1 MGYGSTAAK
10 SATSQA
16 FGTAAGYGAEAG
28 DIGSMLVPALTQEAL
43 HPTGFN
49 PADLN
54 SMLVAGEQGA
64 GGATGAISGE
74 ANLRAARSR
83 NNASLS
89 SVLDEAERGKT
100 RQLSQNAL
108 DVQGQNAALK
118 EKQRQ
123 AGLAGLSKERGMDVN
138 AQLEAQKLVP
148 EDINAWSKATEAEH
162 NTGLFSDVLST
173 IGTLTGAAKA
183 YKPGGF

>member
-1 MGYGSTAAK
+1 MAGPGQSAK
-10 SATSQA
+10 TATSQA
-16 FGTAAGYGAEAG
+16 MGLSTGFGSEAG
-28 DIGSMLVPALTQEAL
+28 DIGSMLVPQLTQEAL

-118 EKQRQ
+118 QKQQQ
-123 AGLAGLSKERGMDVN
+123 AGLAGLEKERGMDVN
-138 AQLEAQKLVP
+138 AELEMQKILP
-148 EDINAWSKATEAEH
+148 EDINAWTKAASREPSMFQDA
-162 NTGLFSDVLST
+162 LST
-173 IGTLTGAAKA
+173 IGTLAKV
-183 YKPGGF
+183 PGFKI

>member
-1 MGYGSTAAK
+1 MAGPGQSAK
-10 SATSQA
+10 TATSQA
-16 FGTAAGYGAEAG
+16 MGISTGYGAEAG
-28 DIGSMLVPALTQEAL
+28 DIGSMLVPELTKEAL
-43 HPTGFN
+43 HPAGFN
-49 PADLN
+49 PADTN
-54 SMLVAGEQGA
+54 AMLVAGEQGA

-118 EKQRQ
+118 QKQQQ
-123 AGLAGLSKERGMDVN
+123 AGLTGLEHERGMDVN
-138 AQLEAQKLVP
+138 AQLEAQKIVP
-148 EDINAWSKATEAEH
+148 EDIKAWTAAAAREPTM
-162 NTGLFSDVLST
+162 FQDVLST
-173 IGTLTGAAKA
+173 IGTLAGA
-183 YKPGGF
+183 GGSKGLKGL

>member
-1 MGYGSTAAK
+1 MGFGSTAAK
-10 SATSQA
+10 SAAQQTMGIS
-16 FGTAAGYGAEAG
+16 TGYGAEAG
-28 DIGSMLVPALTQEAL
+28 DIGSMLVPELKHEAL

-49 PADLN
+49 PTDLN
-54 SMLVAGEQGA
+54 SMLVAGQQGA
-64 GGATGAISGE
+64 GGATGSIAGE
-74 ANLRAARSR
+74 ANLHAARAR

-89 SVLDEAERGKT
+89 SVLDEAERGKV

-108 DVQGQNAALK
+108 DVQGQNAQLK

-123 AGLAGLSKERGMDVN
+123 AGLAGLSHERGADIN
-138 AQLEAQKLVP
+138 AQLEAQKIVP
-148 EDINAWSKATEAEH
+148 EDINAWSNARQTEH
-162 NTGLFSDVLST
+162 NTGIFSDVLAT